1 MNHPLWPVVREA
13 ARRIVRLENL
23 EIYAPKEFRESI
35 NELSSKISDHIPQ
48 RANFPKHVVDKEN
61 NIKIYD
67 CCKKVPKLIIEVG
80 LVEPEMD
87 VCWVKMTAEVGFTA
101 IIDSCLQLLEAGYPG
116 CIGIPPCVWIGR
128 MPLTSKGYLGHQT
141 KAQNLSLP
149 DRALD

>member
-116 CIGIPPCVWIGR
+116 CIGCDDSIQEGR
-128 MPLTSKGYLGHQT
+128 WDEKKFRNSLQ
-141 KAQNLSLP
+141 QNSV
-149 DRALD
+149 

>member
-23 EIYAPKEFRESI
+23 EIYAPNEFRESI

-67 CCKKVPKLIIEVG
+67 YSKKVPKMIIEESMI
-80 LVEPEMD
+80 EPAMD
-87 VCWVKMTAEVGFTA
+87 DSWVKMTAEAGFTA
-101 IIDSCLQLLEAGYPG
+101 IIDSCLRLLEAGYPG
-116 CIGIPPCVWIGR
+116 CIGCDDSIQEGR
-128 MPLTSKGYLGHQT
+128 WNEKKIRNSLQ
-141 KAQNLSLP
+141 QNSV
-149 DRALD
+149 

>member
-23 EIYAPKEFRESI
+23 EIYAPNEFRESI

-48 RANFPKHVVDKEN
+48 RANFPKHVAGKEN

-67 CCKKVPKLIIEVG
+67 YCKKVPKLIIEVG
-80 LVEPEMD
+80 LAEPEMD
-87 VCWVKMTAEVGFTA
+87 VCWVKMTSEVGFTA

-116 CIGIPPCVWIGR
+116 CIGCDDSIQEGR
-128 MPLTSKGYLGHQT
+128 WDEKKFRNSLQ
-141 KAQNLSLP
+141 QNSL
-149 DRALD
+149 

>member
-101 IIDSCLQLLEAGYPG
+101 IIDSCLKLLEAGYPG
-116 CIGIPPCVWIGR
+116 CIGCDDSIQEGR
-128 MPLTSKGYLGHQT
+128 WDEKKFRNSLQ
-141 KAQNLSLP
+141 QNSV
-149 DRALD
+149 

>member
-23 EIYAPKEFRESI
+23 EIYAPNEFRESI

-67 CCKKVPKLIIEVG
+67 YCKKVPKLIIEVG
-80 LVEPEMD
+80 LAEPEMD
-87 VCWVKMTAEVGFTA
+87 VCWVKMTSEVGFTA

-116 CIGIPPCVWIGR
+116 CIGCDDSIQEGR
-128 MPLTSKGYLGHQT
+128 GDEKKFRNSLQ
-141 KAQNLSLP
+141 QNSV
-149 DRALD
+149 